1 MRRRACSRSCRWQ
14 RSQRRMLTR
23 RRRRRRRALYG
34 FQWQQIINIANVCV

>member
-23 RRRRRRRALYG
+23 RRRRRALYG